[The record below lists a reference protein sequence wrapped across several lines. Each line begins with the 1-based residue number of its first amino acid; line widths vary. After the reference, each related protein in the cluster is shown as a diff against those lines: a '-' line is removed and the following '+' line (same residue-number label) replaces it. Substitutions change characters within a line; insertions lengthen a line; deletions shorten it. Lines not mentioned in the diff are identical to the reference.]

1 MQTGEVDTTTSF
13 PREDEALEF
22 QTQQH
27 IVAIVWPLW
36 RLRKFL
42 LRSLVSGIILGAI
55 VAFLILPKRYVSTVQ
70 FLPPQDSASSLYAM
84 LGSMGQPSSA
94 MSLASDVLGVK
105 TGGAVFVAMLR
116 SRTVEDGVISDL
128 NLRNVYHVKMAV
140 DARRILE
147 ANTDVAEDRK
157 SGVVTLNVEDRDP
170 KRAAEIAH
178 RYVEYLNRTI
188 TQSTTSA
195 ARRERVF
202 LEERLRSVK
211 QDLLDSE
218 KKFSDFAS
226 ANKTLD
232 VKDQGKAM
240 IEAAATLQGQL
251 IAEESQL
258 KGLQQIY
265 APDNYRV
272 RSASARIAELRHQ
285 LGALSGTADHSSNN
299 TSDALYP
306 SISDLPRLGAT
317 WSDLYRDTKIE
328 EAVFEALTKQYE
340 LAKVEEAKEI
350 PQVGMLDDAEV
361 PERKS
366 GPPRIVIT
374 FCAGIVAFFVAGIY
388 IIAADHWTRMDPT
401 SPLSVVSGRIAV
413 DIRKSQASAQVRKL
427 LGRQTLN

>member
-1 MQTGEVDTTTSF
+1 
-13 PREDEALEF
+13 
-22 QTQQH
+22 
-27 IVAIVWPLW
+27 
-36 RLRKFL
+36 
-42 LRSLVSGIILGAI
+42 
-55 VAFLILPKRYVSTVQ
+55 
-70 FLPPQDSASSLYAM
+70 
-84 LGSMGQPSSA
+84 MGQSSSA

-105 TGGAVFVAMLR
+105 TSGAVFVAMLR
-116 SRTVEDGVISDL
+116 SRTVEDGVINDL
-128 NLRNVYHVKMAV
+128 NLSNGYHVKKAV
-140 DARRILE
+140 DARKILE
-147 ANTDVAEDRK
+147 ANTEVAEDRK
-157 SGVVTLNVEDRDP
+157 SGVITLNVEDRDP
-170 KRAAEIAH
+170 DRAAEIAH

-211 QDLLDSE
+211 QDLHDSE

-226 ANKTLD
+226 SNKTLD

-251 IAEESQL
+251 MAEQSQL

-272 RSASARIAELRHQ
+272 RSANARIAELKHQ
-285 LGALSGTADHSSNN
+285 MGTLSGTADESSNN
-299 TSDALYP
+299 TSDSVYP
-306 SISDLPRLGAT
+306 SISDLPRLGVT

-350 PQVGMLDDAEV
+350 PQVGVLDDAEV

-374 FCAGIVAFFVAGIY
+374 FCTGLVAVFVAGIY
-388 IIAADHWTRMDPT
+388 IIAADNWARVDPT
-401 SPLSVVSGRIAV
+401 SPLSVVTGRIAV
-413 DIRKSQASAQVRKL
+413 DVRKSQASARVRRL
-427 LGRQTLN
+427 LNRLTLH